1 MPRGTVLDT
10 SDTIGGS
17 NVGCDDNYTGPGP
30 GPGLTEFSLF
40 AKVIGPAGVKGQISS
55 HTPESFG
62 EAGASR

>member
-1 MPRGTVLDT
+1 
-10 SDTIGGS
+10 TIGGS
-17 NVGCDDNYTGPGP
+17 NFGCDANYTGPGP
-30 GPGLTEFSLF
+30 TEFSLF

>member
-1 MPRGTVLDT
+1 MHRTRGG
-10 SDTIGGS
+10 STIGGS
-17 NVGCDDNYTGPGP
+17 NFGCDANYTGPGP
-30 GPGLTEFSLF
+30 TEFSLF